1 MNDSLNRTAFPLI
14 EVRQL
19 HNSIHL
25 IHLDIIVSE
34 ISGKALYR
42 IRFLS
47 KMRLTSFP
55 FQKGAVS
62 IMQLIGSVSKT
73 KLINAAPK
81 KWVLFL

>member
-1 MNDSLNRTAFPLI
+1 
-14 EVRQL
+14 
-19 HNSIHL
+19 
-25 IHLDIIVSE
+25 
-34 ISGKALYR
+34 
-42 IRFLS
+42 
-47 KMRLTSFP
+47 MRLTSFP